1 MLRQLSVGVL
11 MPRLRQVTRRD
22 AVCAFADEI
31 SSFQLRGRRA
41 LITGARKQQK
51 EERNEPIFGRKEEAM
66 TKETQDVSRRRFLK
80 GAGLAAGAAAGTL
93 AAPAVVTA
101 QSPIVVKMQTSWPA
115 SDIWMD
121 FARIYIERAE
131 KLSNGRLKFD
141 LLPAGAVVGAFQV
154 MDGVNDGVIDAAHTV
169 PVYWYGKHK
178 AASLF
183 GTGPVWGGSA
193 TTMLAWYHQGGG
205 KELYKEL
212 TQDIMGLNVVAFYG
226 FPMPA
231 QPFGWFKNPVTT
243 VAEVNG
249 FKYRTVGLAADLMQK
264 LGMSVAQ
271 LPGGEIVPAMER
283 GVIDAFEFNNPSSDL
298 RFGSA
303 DVAKNYILSSYHQ
316 ASESFEFLFN
326 KDFFDDLD
334 PDLQAIIEYS
344 AEAAS
349 TAITASALDNYSKD
363 LLTLQNEKGV
373 TVHRTSKE
381 ILDAQLKAWDEL
393 IPTLEEDAFIK
404 KCMDSQ
410 RAWVERVTF
419 YELMNSA
426 DLALA
431 YEHYFPGK
439 LKLG

>member
-1 MLRQLSVGVL
+1 M
-11 MPRLRQVTRRD
+11 
-22 AVCAFADEI
+22 
-31 SSFQLRGRRA
+31 
-41 LITGARKQQK
+41 ITDKQQ
-51 EERNEPIFGRKEEAM
+51 F
-66 TKETQDVSRRRFLK
+66 SRRKFIK
-80 GAGLAAGAAAGTL
+80 ATGLAAGAVTATI

-101 QSPIVVKMQTSWPA
+101 QSPKVLKMQTSWPA

-121 FARIYIERAE
+121 FARIYIERVE
-131 KLSNGRLKFD
+131 KMSNGRIKID

-154 MDGVNDGVIDAAHTV
+154 LDGVNDGVIDAAHTV

-183 GTGPVWGGSA
+183 GTGPVFGGSA
-193 TTMLAWYHQGGG
+193 TTMLAWFYQGGG
-205 KELYKEL
+205 KDFYKEL
-212 TQDIMGLNVVAFYG
+212 TQDILGLNVYGFYG

-231 QPFGWFKNPVTT
+231 QPFGWFKQPVTK
-243 VAEVNG
+243 VAEIQG

-264 LGMSVAQ
+264 MGMSVAQ

-326 KDFFDDLD
+326 KDVFDGLE
-334 PDLQAIIEYS
+334 PDLKAILEYGV
-344 AEAAS
+344 EAAS
-349 TAITASALDNYSKD
+349 TAITASALHNYSSD
-363 LLTLQNEKGV
+363 LQKLQNEQGV

-381 ILDAQLKAWDEL
+381 ILETQLKAWDEV
-393 IPTLEEDAFIK
+393 IPTLEADPFMK
-404 KCMDSQ
+404 KVLDSQ
-410 RAWVERVTF
+410 RAWVERVVF

-426 DLALA
+426 DLTLA

-439 LKLG
+439 LKL